1 MRLKDADAL
10 GDDAL
15 AGFEFVCFFLV
26 TVAFFGGFFF
36 LTDED
41 ESDFAVD
48 DDVDSSGS
56 TGFFTSTFFMIASEV
71 MEFGPMLED
80 GVLLLDEAI
89 TSLMDKNRAEA
100 PINLETLF
108 IVALFC

>member
-1 MRLKDADAL
+1 
-10 GDDAL
+10 L

-26 TVAFFGGFFF
+26 TVAFFGRFFF
-36 LTDED
+36 LTDDDED
-41 ESDFAVD
+41 ESASSFD

-56 TGFFTSTFFMIASEV
+56 TGFLKSTFLLVASEAASEA

-89 TSLMDKNRAEA
+89 TSLMDKNKAEA
-100 PINLETLF
+100 PINLGTLL